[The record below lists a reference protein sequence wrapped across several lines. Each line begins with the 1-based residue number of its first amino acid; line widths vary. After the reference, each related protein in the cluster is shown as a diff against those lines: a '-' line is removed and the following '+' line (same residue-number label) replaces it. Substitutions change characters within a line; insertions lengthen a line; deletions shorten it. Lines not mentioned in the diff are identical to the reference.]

1 MRVSALAFFS
11 TSLAAAVAL
20 GGDAPLDPA
29 RVATAEI
36 ETKLAKQPSIY
47 LFLDPPRRV
56 LEVRARGLVLD
67 TIALGGIEAESQR
80 PFFGGGAP
88 ALPPVPALWSVDEGP
103 GDTDREVISPATLR
117 PYTTE
122 DEEET
127 APPNAMPTPAGTH
140 GPAPTPTPV
149 PEAPSSYRTRLDN
162 GWDLWITDQLP
173 PTGLLQRYWA
183 AVRDGW
189 ERLRGIGHA
198 YRPAIMLAVSNPDAR
213 RLHHLMRKGTAVV
226 VAAGAP

>member
-1 MRVSALAFFS
+1 MRLSALAYFS
-11 TSLAAAVAL
+11 TSLAAALAL

-29 RVATAEI
+29 RVATGELEA
-36 ETKLAKQPSIY
+36 KLAKQPNVY
-47 LFLDPPRRV
+47 LVLDPPRRL
-56 LEVRARGLVLD
+56 LEVRARGVVLD
-67 TIALGGIEAESQR
+67 AVQLSGIEVVSHR
-80 PFFGGGAP
+80 RFFGGVP
-88 ALPPVPALWSVDEGP
+88 PTLPVMPGLWSIEEGP

-117 PYTTE
+117 PYSNG

-127 APPNAMPTPAGTH
+127 QPSATPASAGTP

-149 PEAPSSYRTRLDN
+149 PEPPSSYRTRLDN
-162 GWDLWITDQLP
+162 GWDLWITDRLP

-189 ERLRGIGHA
+189 ERLRGSGHI
-198 YRPAIMLAVSNPDAR
+198 YRPAILLAVSDQDAR
-213 RLHHLMRKGTAVV
+213 RLHHLMRKGMALL